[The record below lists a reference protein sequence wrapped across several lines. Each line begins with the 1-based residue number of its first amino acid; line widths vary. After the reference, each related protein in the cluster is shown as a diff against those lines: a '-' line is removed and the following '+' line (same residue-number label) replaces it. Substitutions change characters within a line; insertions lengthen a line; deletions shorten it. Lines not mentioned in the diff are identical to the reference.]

1 MSVLR
6 EPFFPHRR
14 NRDGSYDSI
23 CLTCFATVGSGTQEE
38 LVKRDKEHVC
48 ESSGVAERGLLDA
61 LSGAGATSGR
71 LPLIACPSGLGAKN

>member
-23 CLTCFATVGSGTQEE
+23 CLTCFATVGSAGTEEE
-38 LVKRDKEHVC
+38 LVKFDKEHVC
-48 ESSGVAERGLLDA
+48 YPSRVAERDVFHPPNRNA
-61 LSGAGATSGR
+61 ATSG
-71 LPLIACPSGLGAKN
+71 